1 MNAVAGSFESNMPQ
15 EQIAALVK
23 MQLSDMAQWTV
34 SSYTTG
40 GTSMYAETFSM
51 PGQELYVIELDPAA
65 VEEAK
70 QLIQEVFAT
79 STEMASSNKG

>member
-1 MNAVAGSFESNMPQ
+1 
-15 EQIAALVK
+15 
-23 MQLSDMAQWTV
+23 
-34 SSYTTG
+34 
-40 GTSMYAETFSM
+40 MYAETFSM

-79 STEMASSNKG
+79 STEWHHPIKDRCHFC